1 MRCEWQVKKLSD
13 IVEFNPTERLPK
25 GAIAKKISMDML
37 QPFTKDIFQYELQ
50 PYNGGAK
57 FRNGDTIMARI
68 TPCLENGKV
77 SKVNILTQGEVGF
90 GSTEYIVLR
99 AIPNVSDP
107 DFIYYLTI
115 SDLVRAPAIKSMV
128 GSSGR
133 QRVQQNVLETLELP
147 IPPYANS
154 YENSRKRHELVSTY
168 DYIEQPKSSGYR
180 SLHRVYKYHSDSVD
194 IYNKNMLIEIQFR
207 THLQHL
213 WATAVET
220 MGLFTKEAIKAGQ
233 GDDDVKRFFLLTSA
247 LFAKRE
253 NQPIPPD
260 VIDDIDEIV
269 SELEGINAKNNYL
282 DFLSGIRVAIDFQAK
297 KIKYKKASYFILIL
311 NYNTKRLSIKSFM
324 PSQIDEANSI
334 YNSIESTQA
343 ETKIDAVLVNVS
355 SFKSLKS
362 AYPNYFSDIGEFVDV
377 VKSYLKS

>member
-324 PSQIDEANSI
+324 PSQIDEANSS